1 MHIKV
6 KILRQYS
13 TLTHIFKDSYD
24 AEALHYAVF
33 IYSLWYK
40 YKKNHSCFFV
50 GGIVLGA
57 VSYDV
62 HSW

>member
-33 IYSLWYK
+33 IYSL
-40 YKKNHSCFFV
+40 
-50 GGIVLGA
+50 
-57 VSYDV
+57 
-62 HSW
+62 